1 MNHGYQVES
10 LQTGSF
16 VLFMLGFMAELARYL
31 DGYVHM
37 DCEVDYAHSRCP
49 AQLCFLSDTN
59 SRI

>member
-10 LQTGSF
+10 PTNRLLRSSY
-16 VLFMLGFMAELARYL
+16 ARFHARGIHL